1 LPQSNFLLRFW
12 RGEVSLALS
21 FWGVAPVVIAL
32 AFALPEGVGW
42 IVRRQEFNPFNI
54 LTAIVAIWAIVV
66 LAQLFLT
73 VGIWRAARSYRAQR
87 MLRGRRG
94 VWGWTAQA
102 VLVVAGLNLARVL
115 TQAAAPELGEG
126 ARMAFLDDPALPP
139 YSMRLMRDGTEAEI
153 SGGLKF
159 GVARDAE
166 ALFATAPRLQVV
178 HLNSTGGRVGEA
190 MKLAQLVR
198 TRELSTYTAV
208 SCVSACTV
216 VFTAGRQRYLRAGG
230 RLGFH
235 RGIFAGTENSE
246 EMRKLLLAAGVDAAF
261 AERAM
266 AQPASSIWYPT
277 EQELIAGHVITSM
290 VDSYRFAAS
299 GFGAGASLMAF
310 ESTLR
315 ETPALAAL
323 SASEP
328 RLFEEIAE
336 LYWQGYFAGWSVGRI
351 DDEMRRTKVS
361 PLISRRLPL
370 SDDDVLI
377 DYARLLA
384 DEYAALGARDPAVC
398 YAFATRGG
406 DSRTVTLMGPELQ
419 AREVALTERVLRG
432 KGQRPPPPAEMVAT
446 TNLNV
451 ARALAAQFGAESANL
466 LAEPAKVQPAQYEL
480 FCRLVVTRFR
490 TIAALPTRQAGDL
503 MSTLFA
509 GGTRPTP

>member
-1 LPQSNFLLRFW
+1 MPQSNFLLRFW
-12 RGEVSLALS
+12 RGDVSLALS
-21 FWGVAPVVIAL
+21 FWVVAPVVIAL

-42 IVRRQEFNPFNI
+42 LVRRQEFNPFTV
-54 LTAIVAIWAIVV
+54 LAAIVVIWAIVV

-73 VGIWRAARSYRAQR
+73 VGIWRAATGYRAQR
-87 MLRGRRG
+87 MLKGRRD

-102 VLVVAGLNLARVL
+102 VLVVGGLNLARVL
-115 TQAAAPELGEG
+115 AQAAAPELGEG
-126 ARMAFLDDPALPP
+126 TRMAFLDDPALPP

-190 MKLAQLVR
+190 IKLARLIR
-198 TRELSTYTAV
+198 TRELTTYTAV

-216 VFTAGRQRYLRAGG
+216 IFAAGRQRYLRAGA

-235 RGIFAGTENSE
+235 RGIFAGTENAE
-246 EMRKLLLAAGVDAAF
+246 AMRKLLIAAGVAPAF

-277 EQELIAGHVITSM
+277 EQELIDGRVVTGI

-299 GFGAGASLMAF
+299 GFGANASLMVF
-310 ESTLR
+310 ENALR
-315 ETPALAAL
+315 ETSALATLAN
-323 SASEP
+323 SEP
-328 RLFEEIAE
+328 HLFEELAE

-351 DDEMRRTKVS
+351 EDEMRRTKIS
-361 PLISRRLPL
+361 PFVSRRLPL

-384 DEYAALGARDPAVC
+384 DQYAALGARDPAAC
-398 YAFATRGG
+398 YGFATRGG
-406 DSRTVTLMGPELQ
+406 DSRTVALMGPELQ
-419 AREVALTERVLRG
+419 AREMALTERILRG
-432 KGQRPPPPAEMVAT
+432 KGQRPPPPSEMTAT
-446 TNLNV
+446 TNINV
-451 ARALAAQFGAESANL
+451 ARALGAQFGPENANL
-466 LAEPAKVQPAQYEL
+466 LAEPAKVKPAQYEL
-480 FCRLVVTRFR
+480 FCRLVVARFR
-490 TIAALPTRQAGDL
+490 AIAALPTRQAGDL

-509 GGTRPTP
+509 GGTRPSP